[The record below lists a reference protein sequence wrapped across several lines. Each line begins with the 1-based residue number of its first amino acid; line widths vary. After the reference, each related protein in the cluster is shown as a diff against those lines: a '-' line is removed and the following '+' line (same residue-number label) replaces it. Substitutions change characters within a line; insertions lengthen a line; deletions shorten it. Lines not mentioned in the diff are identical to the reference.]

1 MLMHKDVEEILVSQ
15 EQIAS
20 KCQELGKQ
28 ISADYEGK
36 TPIFISL
43 LKGSIPFCA
52 ELVKNIECPMEMDFI
67 DVSSYNGVS
76 STGKVTI
83 KKDVSSDLT
92 GRHIIF
98 VEDIIDT
105 GLTLSEVIK
114 YYKNKNIASYEIVA
128 LIDKPEGRKVE
139 GLNPKYIGFNIPNK
153 FVVGYGLDY
162 NELYRNLPY
171 VGVLKRSVYEK

>member
-36 TPIFISL
+36 TPILISL

-52 ELVKNIECPMEMDFI
+52 ELVKNIECSMEMDFI
-67 DVSSYNGVS
+67 DVSSYDGVS

>member
-36 TPIFISL
+36 TPILISL

-52 ELVKNIECPMEMDFI
+52 ELVKNIECSMEMDFI

>member
-28 ISADYEGK
+28 ISVDYEGK
-36 TPIFISL
+36 TPILISL

>member
-105 GLTLSEVIK
+105 GLTLC
-114 YYKNKNIASYEIVA
+114 KNY
-128 LIDKPEGRKVE
+128 
-139 GLNPKYIGFNIPNK
+139 
-153 FVVGYGLDY
+153 
-162 NELYRNLPY
+162 
-171 VGVLKRSVYEK
+171 LK